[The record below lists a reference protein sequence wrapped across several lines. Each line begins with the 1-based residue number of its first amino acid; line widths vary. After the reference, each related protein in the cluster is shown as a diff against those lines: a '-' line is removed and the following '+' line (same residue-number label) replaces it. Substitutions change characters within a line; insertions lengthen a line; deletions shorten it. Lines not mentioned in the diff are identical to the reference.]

1 MLENLVNLH
10 SDCELNFA
18 RLSKL
23 MPNMDAQDRVRFL
36 AGNYDESYLDIE
48 VTGIDRYT
56 RFLQLSGRMNDTP
69 WAGEQRMAVRLY
81 LDARM
86 AEVISCGAER
96 VRLLRYP
103 YPNDHMY
110 GPDEKNQINSFLG
123 KWLEHFLK
131 FGRPV
136 DIDRIERERQ
146 EREITNNTELGRKKQ
161 ESELKI
167 NQSGPNKKGAT
178 VIRGTA

>member
-23 MPNMDAQDRVRFL
+23 MPGMESGSRVRYL
-36 AGNYDESYLDIE
+36 AGNYDESFLDIE
-48 VTGIDRYT
+48 VTDTDRYT
-56 RFLQLSGRMNDTP
+56 CFLQLSGRMSDTP

-110 GPDEKNQINSFLG
+110 SPDEKNQINSFLG
-123 KWLEHFLK
+123 KWLEHFLQY
-131 FGRPV
+131 GRPL
-136 DIDRIERERQ
+136 DTDNLKTEQQQ
-146 EREITNNTELGRKKQ
+146 EQ
-161 ESELKI
+161 
-167 NQSGPNKKGAT
+167 QPNKKGAT

>member
-1 MLENLVNLH
+1 V
-10 SDCELNFA
+10 

-23 MPNMDAQDRVRFL
+23 MPDMNVGSRVRFL
-36 AGNYDESYLDIE
+36 TGNYDESFLNIE
-48 VTGIDRYT
+48 VTDTDRYT
-56 RFLQLSGRMNDTP
+56 RFLQLSGRMNDTV
-69 WAGEQRMAVRLY
+69 WAGEQRMTVRLY

-110 GPDEKNQINSFLG
+110 SPDEKNQINSFLG
-123 KWLEHFLK
+123 KWLEHFLQHGHPLDLDK
-131 FGRPV
+131 PEGEQLKL
-136 DIDRIERERQ
+136 D
-146 EREITNNTELGRKKQ
+146 KKQ
-161 ESELKI
+161 QNEK
-167 NQSGPNKKGAT
+167 NKKGTT